1 MKSENDVQY
10 TVISPEG
17 KLDTKFLPER
27 VIVTLQTPPQYF
39 LFGEEGPTAE
49 VELSREGELIEQ
61 RWLLGGEP
69 REYSPAFDDYFPL
82 SRISDVKVML
92 PDGLS
97 PVVSENLDALL
108 GLESIPAQLGPRVIF
123 GENGNSVDSNPP
135 ASSPLGY
142 FMGIVKKKTVL
153 QGTTSKDDARK
164 IARGQRFPR
173 QLRRFPHYTSRNG
186 RNGH

>member
-82 SRISDVKVML
+82 SQAERFNRLLTKSDLRIIKGDHDWCL
-92 PDGLS
+92 IYP
-97 PVVSENLDALL
+97 E
-108 GLESIPAQLGPRVIF
+108 
-123 GENGNSVDSNPP
+123 
-135 ASSPLGY
+135 
-142 FMGIVKKKTVL
+142 
-153 QGTTSKDDARK
+153 K
-164 IARGQRFPR
+164 IMDF
-173 QLRRFPHYTSRNG
+173 L
-186 RNGH
+186 